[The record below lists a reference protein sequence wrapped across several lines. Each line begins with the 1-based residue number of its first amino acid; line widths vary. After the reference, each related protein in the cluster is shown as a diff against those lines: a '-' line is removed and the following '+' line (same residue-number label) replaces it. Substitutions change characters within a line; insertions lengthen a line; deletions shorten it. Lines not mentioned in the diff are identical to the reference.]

1 MYEIEFTDS
10 AKKQFL
16 KLEKDIQERI
26 GSVLERIKIRP
37 QHFVE
42 KLVGE
47 PGFKLRVGDYR
58 IFLDIYPDKLLILVL
73 ELGHRK
79 KVYKN

>member
-1 MYEIEFTDS
+1 MYEIIFSDK
-10 AKKQFL
+10 AKSQFN
-16 KLEKDIQERI
+16 KLEKNVQERI
-26 GSVLERIKIRP
+26 GSVLERIKLRP
-37 QHFVE
+37 EHFLE

-58 IFLDIYPDKLLILVL
+58 IFIEIYNDKLVIFVI

-79 KVYKN
+79 NIYKK